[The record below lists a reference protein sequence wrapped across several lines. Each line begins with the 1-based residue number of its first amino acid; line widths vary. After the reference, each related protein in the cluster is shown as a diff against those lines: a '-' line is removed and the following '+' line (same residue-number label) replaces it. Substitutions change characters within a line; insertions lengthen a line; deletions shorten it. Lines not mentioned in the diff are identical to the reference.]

1 MKQVVLDLSSNL
13 ITGNLEIELSFAPFH
28 AFISKKMMEPGT
40 AKKQLYQ
47 TVLNKLE
54 EIDNIDAAI
63 SLEEIDKYSE
73 LLELIYTSITGV
85 TVEDNEIL
93 WAMCLPALPIIFYGT
108 DALIDIM
115 LNKQDNSI
123 LEYVKKETS
132 STQEEHFNLFY
143 AMVLQRFYG
152 FTFSSK
158 LASQHYFTNPVTGLL
173 ESYRVNIDDRFFEMI
188 PKKPLPNI
196 SLSKLERYVR
206 VNKHTDYLF
215 KRIPPDLFQIK
226 GFGIIN
232 HTNVTEQY
240 AIDRIKTSIIE
251 TAVKP
256 KNQCVN
262 GVKHALHTLAGTN
275 KIDFGFI
282 PLALIN
288 EKPLLDFGS
297 LSNSVI
303 LNDAIPAIP
312 PAKMMQMVKDYIKD
326 PKPLFIKDIH
336 RYPNAKNRW
345 IEILR
350 KSGCDSFAL
359 VPLLYHDKFVGIM
372 EVSSKEKGVL
382 DEKLLLK
389 LDAALPYVA
398 QLIKTTVDDFY
409 NKIDAVV
416 GEKFTALQPAVKWK
430 FNEAAYRYMQNKV
443 LQTAEPEMET
453 ISFKSVYP
461 LYGAID
467 IRNSST
473 ERNIAAR
480 EDLTFCL
487 SLLAETFAALKNK
500 SGLSLIDEIIFK
512 TNKWKTGIS
521 NSLSTS
527 EEYRLNQF
535 IETEAIPTLKHLQKV
550 FPDSGDLANT
560 FFDAL
565 NVQTGAAHANRR
577 NLESSMQL
585 INSTINEYFERTKQT
600 IQAAYPCYFEKIR
613 TDGIE
618 YDIYIGQSIAPTKP
632 FDTIYLKNLRL
643 WQLKSM
649 AEIYHLVQGLQSK
662 MSRPLNITQLIFIN
676 ANTIDISFRNDEKR
690 FDVEGGYNIRYQ
702 VIKKRIDKVHLKD
715 SNERLTQPGKIA
727 MVYYNQAEAEEYES
741 YIQYLQE
748 ENILLNDLEYLELEQ
763 LQGIAG
769 LKALRVSLNID

>member
-1 MKQVVLDLSSNL
+1 MK
-13 ITGNLEIELSFAPFH
+13 
-28 AFISKKMMEPGT
+28 EPGN

-47 TVLNKLE
+47 AVLNKLE
-54 EIDNIDAAI
+54 EINNIDAAI
-63 SLEEIDKYSE
+63 PLEEVHKYTD

-93 WAMCLPALPIIFYGT
+93 WAMCLPALPVIFYGT

-115 LNKQDNSI
+115 VNKQDNNVHEHV
-123 LEYVKKETS
+123 LKES
-132 STQEEHFNLFY
+132 DDTQEDHLNIFY
-143 AMVLQRFYG
+143 SIVLQRFYG

-158 LASQHYFTNPVTGLL
+158 LTLQHYFTNPATGLL
-173 ESYRVNIDDRFFEMI
+173 ESYKVNIDDRFFEVI
-188 PKKPLPNI
+188 PKGPLPNI

-206 VNKHTDYLF
+206 VKKHTAYLL
-215 KRIPPDLFQIK
+215 KRIPPELFHIK
-226 GFGIIN
+226 GFGVIN
-232 HTNVTEQY
+232 LSDVTEQY
-240 AIDRIKTSIIE
+240 VIDRIKTSIIE

-256 KNQCVN
+256 KDQCVN
-262 GVKHALHTLAGTN
+262 GVKHALHTLAGSN

-303 LNDAIPAIP
+303 LNYAVLAVP
-312 PAKMMQMVKDYIKD
+312 PAKMNQLVNDYIKD

-359 VPLLYHDKFVGIM
+359 VPLMYHDRFVGIM
-372 EVSSKEKGVL
+372 EVSSKEKSVL
-382 DEKLLLK
+382 DEMLLLK
-389 LDAALPYVA
+389 LDVALPYVA

-409 NKIDAVV
+409 YKIDAVV

-430 FNEAAYRYMQNKV
+430 FNEAAYRYMQNKII
-443 LQTAEPEMET
+443 QPAEPEMET
-453 ISFKSVYP
+453 VSFKSVYP

-473 ERNIAAR
+473 ERNNAAR
-480 EDLTFCL
+480 EDLTYCL
-487 SLLAETFAALKNK
+487 SLLAETFAALKSN
-500 SGLSLIDEIIFK
+500 SGLSLLDEIIFK
-512 TNKWKTGIS
+512 TNKWKTGLS
-521 NSLSTS
+521 KSLSTT
-527 EEYRLNQF
+527 EEFRLNQF
-535 IETEAIPTLKHLQKV
+535 IEQEAIPTLKHLQKV
-550 FPDSGDLANT
+550 YPEAGALANT
-560 FFDAL
+560 FFESL
-565 NVQTGAAHANRR
+565 NAQTGAAHANRR

-585 INSTINEYFERTKQT
+585 INASINDYFERAKKT

-618 YDIYIGQSIAPTKP
+618 YDIYIGQSIAPAKP

-649 AEIYHLVQGLQSK
+649 AEIYKLVQALHSK

-715 SNERLTQPGKIA
+715 STERLTQPGKIA
-727 MVYYNQAEAEEYES
+727 MVYYNQTEAEEYES
-741 YIQYLQE
+741 YIHYLQE